1 MLKEGKKRI
10 DQALEID
17 KVIKL
22 QFKLQS
28 IVKVL
33 FSKTEQ
39 FLLNNQ
45 RKFVLLKSNSDTSD
59 SNTPK

>member
-45 RKFVLLKSNSDTSD
+45 RRFTLLESNSDTDD